1 MKFHFDIEI
10 SQSDYLDYNY
20 FVSLKMPA
28 GKKQM
33 RTMRVFLWIAI
44 AVSLFRIVQSIILSW
59 SVPILP
65 LAFLLLMSVWQIL
78 LPAYNKF
85 FVRLNVNR
93 FAKSG
98 KLPYSP
104 HAVMEFY
111 DDHFSEKDG
120 VSSGEAEYAAIERI
134 SVVEGKAVYLQR
146 DSLAAYIIPMSAF
159 ESDEQYRAFIDFM
172 STKVTDIKYY

>member
-1 MKFHFDIEI
+1 
-10 SQSDYLDYNY
+10 
-20 FVSLKMPA
+20 
-28 GKKQM
+28 
-33 RTMRVFLWIAI
+33 
-44 AVSLFRIVQSIILSW
+44 
-59 SVPILP
+59 
-65 LAFLLLMSVWQIL
+65 MSVWQIL

-93 FAKSG
+93 VAKSG

-120 VSSGEAEYAAIERI
+120 VSSMESEYAAIERI
-134 SVVEGKAVYLQR
+134 SVIEGKVVYLQR

-159 ESDEQYRAFIDFM
+159 ESDEQYCAFIDFM